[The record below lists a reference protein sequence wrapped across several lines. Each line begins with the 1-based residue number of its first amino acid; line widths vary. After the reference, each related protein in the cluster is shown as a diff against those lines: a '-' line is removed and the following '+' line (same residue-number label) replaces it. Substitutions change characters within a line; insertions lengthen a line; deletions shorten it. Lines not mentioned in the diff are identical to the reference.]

1 VDSYRYPRFQ
11 ILDHR
16 RFLIKNDA
24 DLQHDVQEELR
35 WDPSIHG
42 ERIGVSVKN
51 GVVELDGHVDS
62 AWDKY
67 AAERAAM
74 RVANV
79 KAVASEIKVDPPSS
93 AIRTDEDTARAA
105 SDHLEWNALV
115 PKTVK
120 VQVTDGVVTLQ
131 GTVEWQFQKEQAEH
145 GLLPLIGVKSIL
157 NKITLS
163 PKPSAA
169 GVKIKVENALKRNA
183 EIDASQIKVDTSGGT
198 VTLRGNVR
206 SWVER
211 EEAEHAAWA
220 APGVT
225 KIENRLTVSS

>member
-1 VDSYRYPRFQ
+1 MKS
-11 ILDHR
+11 
-16 RFLIKNDA
+16 DA
-24 DLQHDVQEELR
+24 DLQHDVQDELR
-35 WDPSIHG
+35 WDPSIHAA

-62 AWDKY
+62 VWDKY

-74 RVANV
+74 RVAKV
-79 KAVASEIKVDPPSS
+79 KGVASEIKVDPPSS
-93 AIRTDEDTARAA
+93 AIRTDEDIADAV
-105 SDHLEWNALV
+105 SNHLKWNRLV
-115 PKTVK
+115 PETVQ

-131 GTVEWQFQKEQAEH
+131 GTVEWQYQKKQAEQ

-157 NKITLS
+157 NKITLN
-163 PKPSAA
+163 PKASAA
-169 GVKIKVENALKRNA
+169 GVKIKIEDALKRNA
-183 EIDASQIKVDTSGGT
+183 EIDASHIKVETSDGT

-211 EEAEHAAWA
+211 EEAEQAAWA

-225 KIENRLTVSS
+225 KIDNRLTVSS

>member
-1 VDSYRYPRFQ
+1 MKS
-11 ILDHR
+11 
-16 RFLIKNDA
+16 DA

-35 WDPSIHG
+35 WDPSIQAAQ
-42 ERIGVSVKN
+42 IGVSVKN

-62 AWDKY
+62 VWHKY

-93 AIRTDEDTARAA
+93 AIRTDEDIARAV
-105 SDHLEWNALV
+105 SNHIDWNYLV
-115 PKTVK
+115 PKTVQ
-120 VQVTDGVVTLQ
+120 VQVTDGCVTLQ
-131 GTVEWQFQKEQAEH
+131 GAVEWQYQKEAAEK
-145 GLLPLIGVKSIL
+145 GLLPLIGVKGIL
-157 NKITLS
+157 NRITLS
-163 PKPSAA
+163 PKASAA
-169 GVKIKVENALKRNA
+169 GVKTKIENALKRNA
-183 EIDASQIKVDTSGGT
+183 EIDATHIKVETSDGR

-225 KIENRLTVSS
+225 KVENYLTIG

>member
-1 VDSYRYPRFQ
+1 MSDKSVAAQPAMVRTS
-11 ILDHR
+11 
-16 RFLIKNDA
+16 KNDA

-35 WDPSIHG
+35 WDPTIHA

-62 AWDKY
+62 LWDKY
-67 AAERAAM
+67 GAERAAM
-74 RVANV
+74 RVAQV

-93 AIRTDEDTARAA
+93 AIRTDEDIARAA

-131 GTVEWQFQKEQAEH
+131 GTVDWQFQKEQAER

-157 NKITLS
+157 NKITLN
-163 PKPSAA
+163 PKASAA
-169 GVKIKVENALKRNA
+169 GVQSKIEDALKRNA
-183 EIDASQIKVDTSGGT
+183 EIDASHITVETSDGT

-211 EEAEHAAWA
+211 EEAEQAAWA

-225 KIENRLTVSS
+225 KIENRLTIGS

>member
-1 VDSYRYPRFQ
+1 MKQ
-11 ILDHR
+11 
-16 RFLIKNDA
+16 DA

-35 WDPSIHG
+35 WDPSIHAA

-51 GVVELDGHVDS
+51 GVVELDGHVDRV
-62 AWDKY
+62 WDKY

-74 RVANV
+74 RVAQV
-79 KAVASEIKVDPPSS
+79 KGVASEIKVDPPSS
-93 AIRTDEDTARAA
+93 AIRTDEDIADAV
-105 SDHLEWNALV
+105 SNHLEWNALV

-131 GTVEWQFQKEQAEH
+131 GTVDWQFQKNEAEQ
-145 GLLPLIGVKSIL
+145 GLRPLIGVKGIL
-157 NKITLS
+157 NKIMLN
-163 PKPSAA
+163 PKASAA
-169 GVKIKVENALKRNA
+169 GVKIKIEEALKRNA
-183 EIDASQIKVDTSGGT
+183 EIDASHIQVETSDGT

-206 SWVER
+206 SWVGR
-211 EEAEHAAWA
+211 KEAEDAAWA

>member
-1 VDSYRYPRFQ
+1 M
-11 ILDHR
+11 
-16 RFLIKNDA
+16 KKDA

-35 WDPSIHG
+35 WDPSIHAA

-51 GVVELDGHVDS
+51 GVVELDGHVDRV
-62 AWDKY
+62 WDKY

-74 RVANV
+74 RVAQV
-79 KAVASEIKVDPPSS
+79 KGVASEIKVDPPSS
-93 AIRTDEDTARAA
+93 AIRTDEDIADAV
-105 SDHLEWNALV
+105 SNHLEWNALV

-131 GTVEWQFQKEQAEH
+131 GTVDWQFQKNEAEQ
-145 GLLPLIGVKSIL
+145 GLRPLIGVKGIL
-157 NKITLS
+157 NKIMLN
-163 PKPSAA
+163 PKASAA
-169 GVKIKVENALKRNA
+169 GVKIKIEEALKRNA
-183 EIDASQIKVDTSGGT
+183 EIDASHIQVETSDGT

-206 SWVER
+206 SWVGR
-211 EEAEHAAWA
+211 KEAEDAAWA

>member
-1 VDSYRYPRFQ
+1 M
-11 ILDHR
+11 
-16 RFLIKNDA
+16 KNDA

-35 WDPSIHG
+35 WDPSIRAA

-51 GVVELDGHVDS
+51 GVVELDGHVDFV
-62 AWDKY
+62 WDKY

-74 RVANV
+74 RVAKV

-93 AIRTDEDTARAA
+93 AIRTDEDIAHAA
-105 SDHLEWNALV
+105 SNHLDWNVLV

-131 GTVEWQFQKEQAEH
+131 GTVDWQYQKKAAEN
-145 GLLPLIGVKSIL
+145 GLLPLIGVKSIQ

-163 PKPSAA
+163 PKPSASA
-169 GVKIKVENALKRNA
+169 GGVKIKIEEALKRNA
-183 EIDASQIKVDTSGGT
+183 EIDASHIKVETSDGT

-211 EEAEHAAWA
+211 EEAEQAAWA

-225 KIENRLTVSS
+225 KIDNRLTVSS

>member
-1 VDSYRYPRFQ
+1 MRQ
-11 ILDHR
+11 
-16 RFLIKNDA
+16 DA

-35 WDPSIHG
+35 WDPSIHA
-42 ERIGVSVKN
+42 EQIGVSVKN

-62 AWDKY
+62 VWHKY
-67 AAERAAM
+67 AAERAAL
-74 RVANV
+74 RVAKV
-79 KAVASEIKVDPPSS
+79 RGIASEIKVDPPSS
-93 AIRTDEDTARAA
+93 AIRTDEDIADAV
-105 SDHLEWNALV
+105 SNHLEWNALV

-131 GTVEWQFQKEQAEH
+131 GTVEWQFQKKVAEE
-145 GLLPLIGVKSIL
+145 GILPLIGVRAIR
-157 NKITLS
+157 NKITLN
-163 PKPSAA
+163 PKVNAA
-169 GVKIKVENALKRNA
+169 GVKTKIEDALKRNA
-183 EIDASQIKVDTSGGT
+183 EIDASHIKVETSDDT

-211 EEAEHAAWA
+211 EEAEDAAWA

>member
-1 VDSYRYPRFQ
+1 MKQ
-11 ILDHR
+11 
-16 RFLIKNDA
+16 DA

-35 WDPSIHG
+35 WDPSIHAA

-51 GVVELDGHVDS
+51 GVVELDGHVDRV
-62 AWDKY
+62 WDKY

-74 RVANV
+74 RVAQV
-79 KAVASEIKVDPPSS
+79 KGVASEIKVDPPSS
-93 AIRTDEDTARAA
+93 AIRTDEDIADAV
-105 SDHLEWNALV
+105 SNHLEWNALV

-131 GTVEWQFQKEQAEH
+131 GTVDWQFQKNEAEQ
-145 GLLPLIGVKSIL
+145 GLRPLIGVKGIL
-157 NKITLS
+157 NKIMLN
-163 PKPSAA
+163 PKASAA
-169 GVKIKVENALKRNA
+169 GVKIKIEEALKRNA
-183 EIDASQIKVDTSGGT
+183 EIDANHIQVETSDGT

-206 SWVER
+206 SWVGR
-211 EEAEHAAWA
+211 KEAEDAAWA

>member
-1 VDSYRYPRFQ
+1 MKKDG
-11 ILDHR
+11 
-16 RFLIKNDA
+16 

-35 WDPSIHG
+35 WDPSIHAA

-51 GVVELDGHVDS
+51 GVVELDGHVDRV
-62 AWDKY
+62 WDKY

-74 RVANV
+74 RVAKV
-79 KAVASEIKVDPPSS
+79 TGIASEIKVDPPSS
-93 AIRTDEDTARAA
+93 AIRTDEDIADAV
-105 SDHLEWNALV
+105 SNHLEWNALV

-131 GTVEWQFQKEQAEH
+131 GTVDWQFQKEEAEQ
-145 GLLPLIGVKSIL
+145 GLRPLIGVKGIL
-157 NKITLS
+157 NKIMLN
-163 PKPSAA
+163 PKASAA
-169 GVKIKVENALKRNA
+169 GVKIKIEEALKRNA
-183 EIDASQIKVDTSGGT
+183 EIDASHIQVETSDGT

-206 SWVER
+206 SWLGR
-211 EEAEHAAWA
+211 KEAEDAAWA

>member
-1 VDSYRYPRFQ
+1 M
-11 ILDHR
+11 
-16 RFLIKNDA
+16 KNDA

-35 WDPSIHG
+35 WDRSIHAA

-51 GVVELDGHVDS
+51 GVVELDGHVDYV
-62 AWDKY
+62 WDKY

-74 RVANV
+74 RVAQV

-93 AIRTDEDTARAA
+93 AIRTDQDIAHAA
-105 SDHLEWNALV
+105 SYHLDWNALV

-131 GTVEWQFQKEQAEH
+131 GTVDWQFQKEQAER

-157 NKITLS
+157 NKITLN
-163 PKPSAA
+163 PKASAA
-169 GVKIKVENALKRNA
+169 GVKIKIENALKRNA
-183 EIDASQIKVDTSGGT
+183 EIDASHITVETSDGT

-211 EEAEHAAWA
+211 EEAEQAAWA

-225 KIENRLTVSS
+225 KIENRLTVGS

>member
-1 VDSYRYPRFQ
+1 M
-11 ILDHR
+11 
-16 RFLIKNDA
+16 KNDA

-35 WDPSIHG
+35 WDRSIHAA
-42 ERIGVSVKN
+42 EQIGVSVKN

-62 AWDKY
+62 VWDKY

-74 RVANV
+74 RVAKV
-79 KAVASEIKVDPPSS
+79 KAIASEIKVDPPSS
-93 AIRTDEDTARAA
+93 AIRTDEDIARAA
-105 SDHLEWNALV
+105 SNHIEWNRLV

-131 GTVEWQFQKEQAEH
+131 GTVEWQYQKKAAEN

-157 NKITLS
+157 NKITLN
-163 PKPSAA
+163 PKPSASA
-169 GVKIKVENALKRNA
+169 GGVKIKIEEALRRNA
-183 EIDASQIKVDTSGGT
+183 ETDASHIKVETSDGT

-206 SWVER
+206 SWAER
-211 EEAEHAAWA
+211 EEAEQAAWA

-225 KIENRLTVSS
+225 KIENRLTVGS

>member
-1 VDSYRYPRFQ
+1 MKQ
-11 ILDHR
+11 
-16 RFLIKNDA
+16 DA

-35 WDPSIHG
+35 WDPSVHSA

-62 AWDKY
+62 VWDKY
-67 AAERAAM
+67 GAERAAM
-74 RVANV
+74 RVAKV
-79 KAVASEIKVDPPSS
+79 KAVASEIKVDPPST
-93 AIRTDEDTARAA
+93 AIRTDQDIARAA
-105 SDHLEWNALV
+105 SNHLEWNALV

-131 GTVEWQFQKEQAEH
+131 GTVEWQFQKKVAEE
-145 GLLPLIGVKSIL
+145 GILPLIGVRAIR
-157 NKITLS
+157 NKITLN
-163 PKPSAA
+163 PKVNAA
-169 GVKIKVENALKRNA
+169 GVKTKIEDALKRNA
-183 EIDASQIKVDTSGGT
+183 EIDASHIKVETSDDT

-211 EEAEHAAWA
+211 EEAEDAAWA